1 MFLIALLNLKVIM
14 SMEPSSTTLVDVSS
28 IIVTSYAHPI
38 IFALSLFS
46 ILWGGIAWVLVSQSL
61 NTTRPSRGKR
71 IQISNLILGVQS

>member
-1 MFLIALLNLKVIM
+1 M

-46 ILWGGIAWVLVSQSL
+46 ILWGGIAWVLVYKVKI
-61 NTTRPSRGKR
+61 RPENVRV
-71 IQISNLILGVQS
+71 N